1 MFAKLCCSLLFLF
14 AASSP
19 LAGVADDSLTILPR
33 QFTLDSSRSTQQL
46 LVERVHDGR
55 HIGQVSGKVSWKS
68 SDPKVVVIKGHI
80 AKPTG
85 NGTATITVRSGDQTA
100 TATVTV
106 RGMKKPHQWE
116 FRRHVLPVLA
126 KSGCNNGACHGALA
140 GKGGFKLSLRG
151 YDPATDHWAI
161 TRQAR
166 GRRIE
171 PSDPG
176 RSLFLAKP
184 SGAIRHKGGL
194 RFETDSPEYRILSEW
209 IIAGAHPPTKDDPRL
224 TAVEVFPKRVTLK
237 PSDTQQLVV
246 VASYSDGRQEDV
258 TRWAR
263 FNSANAKVAEVSPDG
278 KVSVIGHGQ
287 GAVVVWFSSRI
298 VLSRIT
304 SPYPH
309 TIDPAVY
316 EKALRRNFIDKH
328 SLSKLADLNLAP
340 SPRCTDEQFI
350 RRASLDTIGTL
361 PTADEV
367 RRFLDDPAKD
377 KRDRLIESLLGRKEF
392 VDYWTFRWSDLLLVN
407 GRRLRPDAVKA
418 YYQWIRSQVEGNRP
432 WDEMV
437 RSIITAKGSSIE
449 NGATNFY
456 ALHQSP
462 EEMSE
467 NVSQAFLGLSIGC
480 AKCHNHPLE
489 KWTNDQYY
497 AMANMFARV
506 RGKGWGGDGR
516 SGDGRR
522 TLYVTQQ
529 GDLIQ
534 PRTGKAQ
541 PPAPLDAKPLPF
553 DDPSDRRVVLAQWV
567 TSPDNPYF
575 SRAIV
580 NRVWANFFGIGLV
593 NSVDD
598 LRVSNPASND
608 ELLDASAAFLVQNKF
623 DLKSLMRAILQSETY
638 QRSSLALPENKNEQ
652 RFFSRY
658 YPRRLMAEVLLDA
671 VAQVTEVPSEFKQIG
686 YDGNDFVKTKEYPR
700 GTRAIQLYD
709 SAVVSQFLKTFGRN
723 DRDITCECERS
734 NTPSMVQVL
743 HINNGGTIN
752 ERLKHKQSCVAK
764 AVAGKTSDAALLDD
778 AYLRTLSRR
787 PTAPEREALLKIMAG
802 AKGDERRVVIEDLY
816 WAIMSSREFLFN
828 H

>member
-1 MFAKLCCSLLFLF
+1 K
-14 AASSP
+14 
-19 LAGVADDSLTILPR
+19 
-33 QFTLDSSRSTQQL
+33 FTPQSTQSTQRL
-46 LVERVHDGR
+46 LVERVRDGR
-55 HIGQVSGKVSWKS
+55 HVGQITSDVSWKS
-68 SDPKVVVIKGHI
+68 SNPKVVVIKGLI
-80 AKPTG
+80 AQPIG
-85 NGTATITVRSGDQTA
+85 NGTATITARSGNQRA

-106 RGMKKPHQWE
+106 RGIEKPQRWE

-140 GKGGFKLSLRG
+140 GKGGFKLSLHG
-151 YDPATDHWAI
+151 YDPLTDHWAI

-209 IIAGAHPPTKDDPRL
+209 IIAGARPPTKDDAQL
-224 TAVEVFPKRVTLK
+224 TAVEVFPKRVTLRPK
-237 PSDTQQLVV
+237 DTQQLIV
-246 VASYSDGRQEDV
+246 VARYSDGRQEDV
-258 TRWAR
+258 TRWAK
-263 FNSANAKVAEVSPDG
+263 FNAANAKVVEVSPGG
-278 KVSVIGHGQ
+278 KVSVMGHGQ

-309 TIDPAVY
+309 VIDPAVY
-316 EKALRRNFIDKH
+316 EKAPRRNFIDKLV
-328 SLSKLADLNLAP
+328 LSKLADLNLAP
-340 SPRCTDEQFI
+340 SPRCTDEAFI

-361 PTADEV
+361 PTVDEV
-367 RRFLDDPAKD
+367 RRFLDERAKD

-392 VDYWTFRWSDLLLVN
+392 VDYWTFRWADLLLVN
-407 GRRLRPDAVKA
+407 GRRLRPAAVKA
-418 YYQWIRSQVEGNRP
+418 YYQWIRSQVEGNKP

-506 RGKGWGGDGR
+506 RSKGWGGDGR

-522 TLYVTQQ
+522 TLYVARE

-541 PPAPLDAKPLPF
+541 PPAPLDAQPLPQ

-567 TSPDNPYF
+567 TSPENPYF

-580 NRVWANFFGIGLV
+580 NRIWANFFGIGLV

-598 LRVSNPASND
+598 MRVSNPASN
-608 ELLDASAAFLVQNKF
+608 EALLDAAADFLVKNRF
-623 DLKSLMRAILQSETY
+623 DLKTLMRAILQSETY
-638 QRSSLALPENKNEQ
+638 QRSSQSLPENQDEQ

-686 YDGNDFVKTKEYPR
+686 YDGNDFVDTKEYPR

-743 HINNGGTIN
+743 HINNGATIN
-752 ERLKHKQSCVAK
+752 GRLKHKESCVAK
-764 AVAGKTSDAALLDD
+764 ALAAKTSDAALLED

-787 PTAPEREALLKIMAG
+787 PTAKEREALLKIMAG

>member
-1 MFAKLCCSLLFLF
+1 MLARICCFLLF
-14 AASSP
+14 AASFP
-19 LAGVADDSLTILPR
+19 LAGLAAESLAVMPGK
-33 QFTLDSSRSTQQL
+33 FTLQSTQSTQRL
-46 LVERVHDGR
+46 LVERVRDGR
-55 HIGQVSGKVSWKS
+55 HVGQITSDVSWKS
-68 SDPKVVVIKGHI
+68 SNPKVVVIKNNI
-80 AKPTG
+80 AKPVG
-85 NGTATITVRSGDQTA
+85 NGTATITAQSGNQTA
-100 TATVTV
+100 TASVTV
-106 RGMKKPHQWE
+106 RGINKPHRWE

-140 GKGGFKLSLRG
+140 GKGGFKLSLHG
-151 YDPATDHWAI
+151 YDPLADHWAI

-209 IIAGAHPPTKDDPRL
+209 IIAGARPPTEDDPQL
-224 TAVEVFPKRVTLK
+224 TAVEVFPKRVTLRPK
-237 PSDTQQLVV
+237 DTQQLIV
-246 VASYSDGRQEDV
+246 VARYSDGRQEDV
-258 TRWAR
+258 TRWAK
-263 FNSANAKVAEVSPDG
+263 FNAANAKVAEVGSDG
-278 KVSVIGHGQ
+278 KVSVVGHGQ

-316 EKALRRNFIDKH
+316 EKAPRRNFIDK
-328 SLSKLADLNLAP
+328 LVLAKLANLNLAP

-367 RRFLDDPAKD
+367 RSFLDDPAKD

-392 VDYWTFRWSDLLLVN
+392 VDYWTFRWADLLLVN

-418 YYQWIRSQVEGNRP
+418 YYQWIRSQVEGNTP

-506 RGKGWGGDGR
+506 RSKGWGGDGR

-522 TLYVTQQ
+522 TLYVALE

-541 PPAPLDAKPLPF
+541 PPAPLDAPPLPT

-567 TSPDNPYF
+567 TSPENPYF

-580 NRVWANFFGIGLV
+580 NRIWANFFGIGLV

-598 LRVSNPASND
+598 LRVSNPASN
-608 ELLDASAAFLVQNKF
+608 EALLDASAAYLVKNKF
-623 DLKSLMRAILQSETY
+623 DLKTLMRAILQSETY
-638 QRSSLALPENKNEQ
+638 QRSSQSLPENQDEQ

-671 VAQVTEVPSEFKQIG
+671 IAQVTEVPSEFKQIG
-686 YDGNDFVKTKEYPR
+686 YDGNDFVDTKEYPR

-734 NTPSMVQVL
+734 NTPSMIQVL
-743 HINNGGTIN
+743 HINNGSTIN
-752 ERLKHKQSCVAK
+752 GRLKHKESCVAK
-764 AVAGKTSDAALLDD
+764 ALAAKTSDAALLED
-778 AYLRTLSRR
+778 AYFRTLSRR
-787 PTAPEREALLKIMAG
+787 PTAKERESLLKIMAE
-802 AKGDERRVVIEDLY
+802 AKGEERRVVIEDLY